1 MKINKDEI
9 KEFVKTI
16 RNAHNIISYNNGPT
30 FESRKMN
37 EYLLEAANIIENL
50 EKEILELK
58 GEA

>member
-9 KEFVKTI
+9 KEFIKTI

-37 EYLLEAANIIENL
+37 EYLLEAANVIENL
-50 EKEILELK
+50 EKEISKLEGK
-58 GEA
+58 V